1 MASIVV
7 TIDLDF
13 ISNFTD
19 PQDYRVCWRIQGSGD
34 PYDCT
39 YVVTCPGGG
48 IACPGVSFTTSVN
61 DTSCD
66 GTVTFEGYM
75 QPTCENEA
83 SVANRLP
90 WTVDFIPVP
99 VCERYEITINDAS
112 VSDVTIKDPGIRF
125 EPGNPALFT
134 RDPGDLYPEIPA
146 NIAAGDVSG
155 GYGVDLGDGIM
166 LAPLPTLI
174 SGGTGYLVGDIV
186 NVIQTPL
193 TTGITAQLRVI
204 TAVGGGGEI
213 LPGNYVWQTAGSEY
227 YDESTFTFTTSGLG
241 IGADFDIVSI
251 EAGGNNFN
259 RFGAIL
265 NVNVTA
271 AGKYSIN
278 PTTTLTTGTGSGADL
293 SAVAYGVT
301 NPWATGVND
310 CTGAAITVTDLTLAD
325 EPYAI
330 CSENPPVSPA
340 DIDVVKIGCCIAAD
354 SASTVCTTHTVENP
368 TGAPIDCE
376 VTECGGE
383 TTVETIA
390 ASTTE
395 AFCVIEDGINARGTE
410 LIVIDL
416 GLSCS

>member
-112 VSDVTIKDPGIRF
+112 VSDVTIKDPGYLY
-125 EPGNPALFT
+125 EPGNNIIFN
-134 RDPGDLYPEIPA
+134 RDPGDLYPEIAP
-146 NIAAGDVSG
+146 NIASGDFSG

-166 LAPLPTLI
+166 LAAIPAIANP
-174 SGGTGYLVGDIV
+174 GTGYINGEILDI
-186 NVIQTPL
+186 IQVPF
-193 TTGITAQLRVI
+193 TGIVAQLRI
-204 TAVGGGGEI
+204 TGTGGGGEI
-213 LPGNYVWQTAGSEY
+213 TGWVWQTAGSEY
-227 YDESTFTFTTSGLG
+227 YDDPNLTLTGGSGVDAAAT
-241 IGADFDIVSI
+241 ITSI
-251 EAGGNNFN
+251 EEGGNNFN

-265 NVNVTA
+265 GANIIAAGRYSKQPAITIATA
-271 AGKYSIN
+271 AG
-278 PTTTLTTGTGSGADL
+278 TDGELT
-293 SAVAYGVT
+293 AVTYGVT

-310 CTGAAITVTDLTLAD
+310 CTGAAITVTDLTLGD

-416 GLSCS
+416 GISCS